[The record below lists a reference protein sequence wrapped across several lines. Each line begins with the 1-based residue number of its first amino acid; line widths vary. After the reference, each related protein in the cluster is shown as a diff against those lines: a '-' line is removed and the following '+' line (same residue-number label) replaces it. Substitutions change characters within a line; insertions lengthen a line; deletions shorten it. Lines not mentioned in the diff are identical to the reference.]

1 MYVWV
6 LCMENA
12 NITDLNRKVDSI
24 KKELDEIKG
33 ILVEIMGEE
42 DISDLKE
49 ALREYKEGKTV
60 SVDSL

>member
-1 MYVWV
+1 
-6 LCMENA
+6 MENA
-12 NITDLNRKVDSI
+12 NIADLNRKVDSI

-49 ALREYKEGKTV
+49 ALREYREGKTV

>member
-1 MYVWV
+1 
-6 LCMENA
+6 MENA
-12 NITDLNRKVDSI
+12 NITDLNRKADSI
-24 KKELDEIKG
+24 KNEFDEIKS
-33 ILVEIMGEE
+33 ILVEIMGDE